1 MKKMKKIKAILIVA
15 CMFMCLL
22 HTTAFAADYTASYDL
37 SNGSVVIEEEGKYHI
52 YQSDET
58 PTENTITVR
67 ANCTVVLDGVNILVP
82 SPASVDDYNKP
93 NPFNIDGTYRVVVSL
108 VDGTVN
114 TLKSGEGYYNSS
126 VFADDLRLACS
137 SGKAGLR
144 VPQGA
149 ELTINGNTGVLNTYG
164 ASGVN
169 KSKYLAWGGS
179 GAGIG
184 GDGGYET
191 VSVEKKAEN
200 SGKIIINGG
209 EINAVG
215 GLARSY
221 WGGGAAGIGGGGGKY
236 YKGDD
241 TQVGGSSDEIIING
255 GIINAASGKRGDGDS
270 EGNAI
275 GAGCSGNRPE
285 NAVRASTSPVK
296 INGGNVTI
304 NGLLENKLGG
314 EIFIANGATLNVAG
328 NSKIINDGGA
338 WVNNGTIVN
347 DGEIIC
353 NPHQISEV
361 AAKEATCVAGNK
373 KYYKCDVCGK
383 SFEDEDGSIAVEIS
397 DVIIPANG
405 AHKYEWVIDKEATA
419 TEKGKKHEECVICHD
434 KKNYVDIAVIENDK
448 TNTDNTNTDN
458 TNNSNDINNNTAPET
473 FDGTANVV
481 WIMLVALCSICVVAV
496 KMYDKKK
503 DI

>member
-1 MKKMKKIKAILIVA
+1 MKKMKKIKAILIIA

-22 HTTAFAADYTASYDL
+22 PTTAFAADYTASYDL

-82 SPASVDDYNKP
+82 SPASVDDYDKP

-114 TLKSGEGYYNSS
+114 TLKSGEGYYDSS

-169 KSKYLAWGGS
+169 KSAGYAWGGS

-184 GDGGYET
+184 GDGGYKFA
-191 VSVEKKAEN
+191 SVKEAEN

-221 WGGGAAGIGGGGGKY
+221 WGGGAAGIGGGGGRYDK
-236 YKGDD
+236 
-241 TQVGGSSDEIIING
+241 VGGSSDEIIING
-255 GIINAASGKRGDGDS
+255 GIINATSGKRGDGDS

-275 GAGCSGNRPE
+275 GAGCSGNTTE
-285 NAVRASTSPVK
+285 NAARANTSPIK

-304 NGLLENKLGG
+304 NGLLENKSG
-314 EIFIANGATLNVAG
+314 EELVIAKGATLNVG
-328 NSKIINDGGA
+328 ENSKIINSGKI
-338 WVNNGTIVN
+338 VNNGTIVN

-383 SFEDEDGSIAVEIS
+383 AFEDEDGSIAVEIS
-397 DVIIPANG
+397 DVIIPANS

-448 TNTDNTNTDN
+448 TNTDNTN
-458 TNNSNDINNNTAPET
+458 NSNDTNNNTAPET

>member
-82 SPASVDDYNKP
+82 SPASVDDYDKP

-114 TLKSGEGYYNSS
+114 TLKSGEGYYDSS
-126 VFADDLRLACS
+126 VFVDDLRMACS

-169 KSKYLAWGGS
+169 KSAGYAWGGS

-184 GDGGYET
+184 GDGGYKFA
-191 VSVEKKAEN
+191 SVKGAEN

-221 WGGGAAGIGGGGGKY
+221 WGGGAAGIGGGGGRYDK
-236 YKGDD
+236 
-241 TQVGGSSDEIIING
+241 VGGSSDEIIING
-255 GIINAASGKRGDGDS
+255 GIINATSGKRGDGDS

-275 GAGCSGNRPE
+275 GAGCSGNTTE
-285 NAVRASTSPVK
+285 NAARANTSPIK

-304 NGLLENKLGG
+304 NGLLENKSG
-314 EIFIANGATLNVAG
+314 EELVIAKGATLNVG
-328 NSKIINDGGA
+328 ENSKIINSGKI
-338 WVNNGTIVN
+338 VNNGTIVN
-347 DGEIIC
+347 NGEIIC

-361 AAKEATCVAGNK
+361 AANEATCVAGNRR
-373 KYYKCDVCGK
+373 YYKCDVCGK

-397 DVIIPANG
+397 DVIIPANV

-448 TNTDNTNTDN
+448 TNTDNTN
-458 TNNSNDINNNTAPET
+458 NSNDTNNNTAPET

>member
-1 MKKMKKIKAILIVA
+1 MKKMKKIKAILIIA

-22 HTTAFAADYTASYDL
+22 PATAFAADYTASYDL

-82 SPASVDDYNKP
+82 SPASVDDYDKP

-114 TLKSGEGYYNSS
+114 TLKSGEGYYDSS

-164 ASGVN
+164 
-169 KSKYLAWGGS
+169 

>member
-1 MKKMKKIKAILIVA
+1 MKKMKKIKAILIIA

-22 HTTAFAADYTASYDL
+22 PTTAFAADYTASYDL

-82 SPASVDDYNKP
+82 SPASVDDYDKP

-114 TLKSGEGYYNSS
+114 TLKSGEGYYDSS

-169 KSKYLAWGGS
+169 KSAGYAWGGS

-184 GDGGYET
+184 GDGGYKFA
-191 VSVEKKAEN
+191 SVKEAEN

-221 WGGGAAGIGGGGGKY
+221 WGGGAAGIGGGGGRYDK
-236 YKGDD
+236 
-241 TQVGGSSDEIIING
+241 VGGSSDEIIING
-255 GIINAASGKRGDGDS
+255 GIINATSGKRGDGDS

-275 GAGCSGNRPE
+275 GAGCSGNTTE
-285 NAVRASTSPVK
+285 NAARANTSPIK

-304 NGLLENKLGG
+304 NGLLENKSG
-314 EIFIANGATLNVAG
+314 EELVIAKGATLNVG
-328 NSKIINDGGA
+328 ENSKIINSGKI
-338 WVNNGTIVN
+338 VNNGTIVN
-347 DGEIIC
+347 NGEIIC

-361 AAKEATCVAGNK
+361 AANEATCVAGNRR
-373 KYYKCDVCGK
+373 YYKCDVCGK
-383 SFEDEDGSIAVEIS
+383 SFEDEDGNTEVEIS

-448 TNTDNTNTDN
+448 TNTDNTN
-458 TNNSNDINNNTAPET
+458 NSNDTNNNTAPET